1 MMDMNTVIR
10 QYKEIYAELKH
21 TLVEIDIDN
30 AHRWELNI
38 DDDKHYRHM
47 RKLAY
52 AYNERIW
59 DNNQL
64 TKIINRLKEDKD
76 SRQLW
81 LSIWDPN
88 IDPDYLGGVSRVPCS
103 LGYNFQFRDGKLNI
117 HYVMRSCDFSTHF
130 TNDVYLGIKLLDYVA
145 KECGLEVGT
154 FTHTMFSLHIYKKD
168 IKGVF

>member
-52 AYNERIW
+52 AYMRKRTH
-59 DNNQL
+59 DL
-64 TKIINRLKEDKD
+64 RRKCLKSGWTPEMWH
-76 SRQLW
+76 QMT
-81 LSIWDPN
+81 
-88 IDPDYLGGVSRVPCS
+88 GGGEAYKSNVP
-103 LGYNFQFRDGKLNI
+103 YI
-117 HYVMRSCDFSTHF
+117 
-130 TNDVYLGIKLLDYVA
+130 
-145 KECGLEVGT
+145 
-154 FTHTMFSLHIYKKD
+154 
-168 IKGVF
+168 